1 MITVNDPDVMNILID
16 VRSIENTLLIA
27 EKGVARQVMSRPP
40 TNARSVSHIYNNV
53 IGIISLTSILFTCYY

>member
-16 VRSIENTLLIA
+16 VRSIESTLLIK

-40 TNARSVSHIYNNV
+40 TNARSVSDMYRV
-53 IGIISLTSILFTCYY
+53 INGSTVVQLNSQF